1 MCTPPPLKM
10 AYRRTW
16 ERAKGTVHP
25 LLCPSNFVSLTYLYI
40 FLLVST
46 KWSKSH
52 HMREICALRPSPPNL
67 RVHNVMPW
75 YYLNLS
81 FVLILVSV
89 VGGDSTKPIIL
100 SRIIQSKLLSPF
112 RLAAHHWVTYNSGPL
127 GILCYHMTHRALLIA
142 QLYELFCWASLLCTV
157 FNGQHFVVCV
167 LFVCSWSVG
176 SCMQWRERALAQC
189 PVVCKSATGSTHC
202 TLRAR
207 SSRATVLRT
216 CDYE

>member
-1 MCTPPPLKM
+1 MTIIFVYPGYSQCNICLWFPPLSCFHKVKYIFGCRPDTPPVLCTPPPLKM
-10 AYRRTW
+10 AFPHTW

-25 LLCPSNFVSLTYLYI
+25 LLCPSNFVSLTYFYI

-46 KWSKSH
+46 KWSKSR
-52 HMREICALRPSPPNL
+52 HMHEICALRPSPPNL

-112 RLAAHHWVTYNSGPL
+112 RLAAH
-127 GILCYHMTHRALLIA
+127 
-142 QLYELFCWASLLCTV
+142 QLSHL
-157 FNGQHFVVCV
+157 
-167 LFVCSWSVG
+167 
-176 SCMQWRERALAQC
+176 
-189 PVVCKSATGSTHC
+189 
-202 TLRAR
+202 
-207 SSRATVLRT
+207 
-216 CDYE
+216 